1 MTGAGRVAGAFSLM
15 LMLIFPLL
23 AMPVAAHDPSTYT
36 VIVREGNHTP
46 NQVSIIVSDTV
57 QYYNVDDRE
66 NITHHIGLDLNDD
79 GDFDDEDEF
88 SSGLLSGVCDW
99 DNDSSCRRS
108 WSVTFNSSEMAGD
121 YALTDY
127 VSDGTEIHILLDV
140 SIDAHTPDVSDCIG
154 AECDEEPQG
163 DLTGEFESTQL
174 LLVGGIVIL
183 ILAILLGVWIVDEKS
198 QRYSP
203 PLGEDEE
210 S

>member
-1 MTGAGRVAGAFSLM
+1 MTVPRRAAGTFSLM
-15 LMLIFPLL
+15 LILIFPLF

-36 VIVREGNHTP
+36 VIVREGNHSP

-79 GDFDDEDEF
+79 GDFDDENEF

-108 WSVTFNSSEMAGD
+108 WSLPFNSSEMAGE

-140 SIDAHTPDVSDCIG
+140 ASDSHSPDIG
-154 AECDEEPQG
+154 ECFGADCDEEPQA
-163 DLTGEFESTQL
+163 DLTGELETTQL
-174 LLVGGIVIL
+174 LLVGGIVIM
-183 ILAILLGVWIVDEKS
+183 ILAILLGIWIVDENS
-198 QRYSP
+198 NRDSL
-203 PLGEDEE
+203 PLGYDEE

>member
-1 MTGAGRVAGAFSLM
+1 MTAPSRTAGVFSLM
-15 LMLIFPLL
+15 LIFIFPLL

-36 VIVREGNHTP
+36 VIVRQGNHSP

-66 NITHHIGLDLNDD
+66 NITHHIGLDLNGD
-79 GDFDDEDEF
+79 GDFDDENEF
-88 SSGLLSGVCDW
+88 SSGPLSGVCDW

-108 WSVTFNSSEMAGD
+108 WSLPFNSSDLVGD

-140 SIDAHTPDVSDCIG
+140 VSDSHSPNIG
-154 AECDEEPQG
+154 ECFGADCDEEPQA
-163 DLTGEFESTQL
+163 DLTGEFETTQL

-183 ILAILLGVWIVDEKS
+183 ILAILLGVWMADEKS
-198 QRYSP
+198 QLHRQS
-203 PLGEDEE
+203 DEYVE
-210 S
+210 EP